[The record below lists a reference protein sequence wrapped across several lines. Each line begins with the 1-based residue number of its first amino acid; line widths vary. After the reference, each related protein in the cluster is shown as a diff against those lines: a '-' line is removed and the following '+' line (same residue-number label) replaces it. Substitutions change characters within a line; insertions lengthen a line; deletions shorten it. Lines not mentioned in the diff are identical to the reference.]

1 MGEAMGHGWM
11 RSTFLM
17 VVLASIA
24 FWCVV
29 EAVPILQTRPASE
42 PASVIVY
49 TVQPGDT
56 LWKYASG
63 ITHEGGNVGDAVDEL
78 MRLNDLDTASL
89 HAGQRLIVPDEA

>member
-1 MGEAMGHGWM
+1 MDEAMEHGRM
-11 RSTFLM
+11 SGVLGMVFLTF
-17 VVLASIA
+17 IA
-24 FWCVV
+24 FWCAAEV
-29 EAVPILQTRPASE
+29 VPILQTQPASE
-42 PASVIVY
+42 PESVTVY

-63 ITHEGGNVGDAVDEL
+63 ITHEGGNVGDTVDEL

>member
-11 RSTFLM
+11 KSAFRM
-17 VVLASIA
+17 VVLVSIA
-24 FWCVV
+24 FWCAV

-42 PASVIVY
+42 SASVTVY

-89 HAGQRLIVPDEA
+89 YAGQRLIVPDEA

>member
-1 MGEAMGHGWM
+1 MDETMEHGRMGSALG
-11 RSTFLM
+11 M

-24 FWCVV
+24 FWCAVEVV
-29 EAVPILQTRPASE
+29 PVLRAQPASE
-42 PASVIVY
+42 PASVTVY

-63 ITHEGGNVGDAVDEL
+63 ITREGGNVGDTVDEL
-78 MRLNDLDTASL
+78 MRLNGLDTASL